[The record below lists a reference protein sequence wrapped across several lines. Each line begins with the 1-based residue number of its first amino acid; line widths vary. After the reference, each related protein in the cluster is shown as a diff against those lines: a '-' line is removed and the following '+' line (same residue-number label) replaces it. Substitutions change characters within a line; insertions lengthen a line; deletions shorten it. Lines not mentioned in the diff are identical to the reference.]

1 MRHFLL
7 CKFAGVDIVDILEA
21 IDLLQEVFLPKPE
34 VFLGGGGMQAG
45 MGFEIV
51 GVEVGLSILQEVTP

>member
-7 CKFAGVDIVDILEA
+7 CEFAGVDIVYILEA
-21 IDLLQEVFLPKPE
+21 IYVLQKVFLPKPE
-34 VFLGGGGMQAG
+34 VFLGSGGMQAG
-45 MGFEIV
+45 VGFEIV